1 MCNISQ
7 DENQGR
13 RRRKDVGSTMVRSF
27 FDVLNLTY
35 QLGYPG

>member
-13 RRRKDVGSTMVRSF
+13 RRRKDVGSTMMRSF

-35 QLGYPG
+35 QFGYPG

>member
-1 MCNISQ
+1 MYNISQ

-13 RRRKDVGSTMVRSF
+13 RKRKDVGSMVRSF

-35 QLGYPG
+35 QLRYPG

>member
-7 DENQGR
+7 DENQG